1 MKYAVVAAG
10 LMCAMPAALAQ
21 NAAVPQPKPDTLSHR
36 TVHPPA
42 KRQPLPVVLPQEFA
56 PPQEAYA
63 SFPQSDA
70 ATAQAVPAAPSDC
83 QVSLAKV
90 AEFQPL
96 PVLVGPGDCG
106 ADNAVEMTAI
116 TLPDQSKVA
125 VTPPAIMRCP
135 MAQEIADWV
144 RDDVVPTLKGLPPL
158 RGLDN
163 LASYDCRGRNNVHAA
178 KVSEHGRADALDVHD
193 FKLADGREL
202 GLTDVNVPRDWR
214 EAVRASAC
222 ARFATV
228 LGPGSDGYHEEHVHL
243 DLEPRRNNYKIC
255 EWDVREPP
263 AAEAQNKTQDAA
275 PAATPDPGQ
284 SAQLAQGEGVPLQ
297 GLDVP
302 AIPQNAVPLPRPRP
316 ITANAAQQRMLR

>member
-1 MKYAVVAAG
+1 MKYAVIAAG
-10 LMCAMPAALAQ
+10 LLCATPAARAQ
-21 NAAVPQPKPDTLSHR
+21 PAAVAQPEPTTPSHR
-36 TVHPPA
+36 AAHAQA
-42 KRQPLPVVLPQEFA
+42 KRQPLPMALPQEFA

-63 SFPQSDA
+63 SFPENEVATPQA
-70 ATAQAVPAAPSDC
+70 APAASSAC

-90 AEFQPL
+90 AEFQSL

-106 ADNAVEMTAI
+106 ADNAVEMSAV

-125 VTPPAIMRCP
+125 VSPPAIMRCP
-135 MAQEIADWV
+135 MAQQIADWV
-144 RDDVVPTLKGLPPL
+144 RDDVAPTLKGLPPL
-158 RGLDN
+158 RALDN

-193 FKLADGREL
+193 FKLTDGREL
-202 GLTDVNVPRDWR
+202 GLTDVNVPKDWR

-228 LGPGSDGYHEEHVHL
+228 LGPGSDGYHEQHIHL

-263 AAEAQNKTQDAA
+263 AAVAQSKSPDKTAEAPD
-275 PAATPDPGQ
+275 ATPA
-284 SAQLAQGEGVPLQ
+284 AQLAQAEGILLQ
-297 GLDVP
+297 GLDP
-302 AIPQNAVPLPRPRP
+302 PSIPEGQVPLPRPRP
-316 ITANAAQQRMLR
+316 WAANATPNRAMK